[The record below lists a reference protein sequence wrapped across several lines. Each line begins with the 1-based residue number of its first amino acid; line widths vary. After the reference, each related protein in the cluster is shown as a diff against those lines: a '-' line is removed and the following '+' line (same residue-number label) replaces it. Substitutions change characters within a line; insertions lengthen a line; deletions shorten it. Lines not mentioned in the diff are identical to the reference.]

1 MARAHR
7 SSERVRRDL
16 LVVLLFLAALGAP
29 WVDELVRTDD
39 ARGPLQREHRPPSP
53 KPALVLE
60 PRALHKFPSA
70 YEAYFKDTFGLRDRL
85 LRWHT
90 LQSLGLFGVSPT
102 DQVLLGKQGWYFY
115 TGDDSVRAWRGLV
128 PFSEEDLRQWKLGLE
143 ARRDWLRELGME
155 YLFVIAPN
163 KETIYPDYYPDTLA
177 KLGPTRLEQFAD
189 YMAAN
194 SDVDFL
200 DLRGPFAEE
209 RKQDGPQNHVYL
221 EEGTHWNA
229 RGALV
234 AYREILARLAKHN
247 PAVAPLPSEEWQRV
261 SYEMSND
268 TWASNM
274 YIGDL
279 SKQREVGLMRQPGM
293 TRSRTLNEGLQGG
306 FGQGR
311 KLLRGTDDA
320 SLPRAFM
327 FHDSFG
333 PFLEN
338 LLSEHFS
345 RIEYEWS
352 YTFDSTEVQALM
364 PNIVIELWVERAFM
378 YLDPRT
384 FTPPPP
390 DLPEAAFARAQT
402 VCLKLDP
409 ESASTSAFEPRAQIR
424 VESTRDE
431 QGAAYRLLTNSAA
444 DSVLLPPLNGPP
456 LDRPLVHI
464 SIDAPQSG
472 RLDLLYLRTGDVD
485 YRGRQNCP
493 IALQQGPNEI
503 YLRMPSN
510 RITGRLRLR
519 PAHSTQGAYLLRSF
533 EVRASSG
540 I

>member
-1 MARAHR
+1 MARAPTSAR
-7 SSERVRRDL
+7 ITRDR
-16 LVVLLFLAALGAP
+16 LVVLLFLGALAAP
-29 WVDELVRTDD
+29 WADELVRTDE
-39 ARGPLQREHRPPSP
+39 ARGPLAREHRMPSS

-60 PRALHKFPSA
+60 PRALHKFPST

-85 LRWHT
+85 LRWHA
-90 LQSLGLFGVSPT
+90 LQSLDLFGVSPT
-102 DQVLLGKQGWYFY
+102 DQVLIGKDGWYFY
-115 TGDDSVRAWRGLV
+115 TGNDSVRAWRGLV

-143 ARRDWLRELGME
+143 ARRDWLRDLGME

-163 KETIYPDYYPDTLA
+163 KETIYPDYYPDTFA

-189 YMAAN
+189 YMARN
-194 SDVDFL
+194 SDLDFL

-209 RKQDGPQNHVYL
+209 RKHDGPQNHVYL

-234 AYREILARLAKHN
+234 AYHEILARLARKN
-247 PAVAPLPSEEWQRV
+247 AVVAPLPYEAWQRV
-261 SYEMSND
+261 SYETSND

-279 SKQREVGLMRQPGM
+279 SRQREVGLMRLPGM
-293 TRSRTLNEGLQGG
+293 TRSRTLNEGFQGV
-306 FGQGR
+306 FGPGR

-320 SLPRAFM
+320 SLPRALM

-333 PFLEN
+333 PFIEN

-352 YTFDSTEVQALM
+352 YAFDSTEVQALM

-378 YLDPRT
+378 YLDPRS
-384 FTPPPP
+384 FAPPPP

-402 VCLKLDP
+402 ICLKLDP
-409 ESASTSAFEPRAQIR
+409 EASPQSECEPLAKIQ
-424 VESTRDE
+424 VESTRDDH
-431 QGAAYRLLTNSAA
+431 GPAYRLLTNSAA
-444 DSVLLPPLNGPP
+444 DSVLLPPLSGPP

-464 SIDAPQSG
+464 SIDAPQKG
-472 RLDLLYLRTGDVD
+472 RLDLLYLRSGDAD

-493 IALQQGPNEI
+493 IALEQGPNEV
-503 YLRMPSN
+503 YLRIPNN

-519 PAHSTQGAYLLRSF
+519 PAHSTEGAYLLHSF
-533 EVRASSG
+533 EVRAG
-540 I
+540 PGT